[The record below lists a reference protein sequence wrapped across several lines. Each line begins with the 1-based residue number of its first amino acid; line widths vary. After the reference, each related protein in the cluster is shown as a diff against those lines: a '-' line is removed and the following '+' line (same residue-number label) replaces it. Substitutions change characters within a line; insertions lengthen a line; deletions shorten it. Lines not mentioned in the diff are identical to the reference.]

1 VSRDESSY
9 ELHYVVRTVA
19 GARHA
24 GWYRLLDEHRLQVM
38 SEGRSVT
45 VPAAPGSLEDQARD
59 LLKEMA
65 GGATPDQEA
74 QPPPRDDVER
84 NAPPK

>member
-1 VSRDESSY
+1 MSRDESSY

-65 GGATPDQEA
+65 GSATPDQGPQA
-74 QPPPRDDVER
+74 PPRDGGAR
-84 NAPPK
+84 NAPSK